1 MTQHIIDNLHKFGL
15 EFQSK
20 IIAGILSDQSFLER
34 ILDIIDLDF
43 FENEAHRWILKE
55 ALSYFLEYKSV
66 PTLQVY
72 KVRIESIKSEMLK
85 QMVVDNLRSVYTK
98 LTDKDLNFV
107 REQFLEFCKNQKLK
121 NAIYNSV
128 DLLKTGDYEQVKH
141 LVDEAIKAGAERN
154 LGHNYH
160 KEIDIR
166 MSEAS
171 RKTVSTG
178 WEVVDSLMDGG
189 LGPGE
194 LGIVVAPSG
203 VGKSWILASLGA
215 SAMKQGLNVVHY
227 TLELNENYV
236 GLRYDCCF
244 TKIDF
249 QDIKKNSDAVKKK
262 LADVKGNLFVKY
274 FPIKT
279 VSAQGLKIHFE
290 RTMMIEGI
298 KPDAIIVDYA
308 DLIRPIEKEKN
319 SNSYSDA
326 GNVYEELRM
335 IAGELGVPL
344 WSASQ
349 SNRAGATEHIV
360 EAHNIADS
368 YRKIMTA
375 DFVLGVSRNKNDKVN
390 NTARVHVIKNR
401 FGPDGVT
408 LYSKMNANNG
418 QVDIYDKD
426 SKESQQIK
434 SIMDAGEEDSQNH
447 IKKQLVS
454 KWRGHRDEKT
464 GNDTDF

>member
-1 MTQHIIDNLHKFGL
+1 MIIQKRQVEEEITVKNLFTRIGVEDKELALSAVTFPL
-15 EFQSK
+15 EVETPYGFKKIVTAFRTEKQQSVTSYFRNNTTLK
-20 IIAGILSDQSFLER
+20 TSPHHRLKANGEWKEVKDITEDDVVETKTGTTSISKKHFNSEEILYDISVEDVHCYYSNGILS
-34 ILDIIDLDF
+34 
-43 FENEAHRWILKE
+43 
-55 ALSYFLEYKSV
+55 
-66 PTLQVY
+66 
-72 KVRIESIKSEMLK
+72 
-85 QMVVDNLRSVYTK
+85 
-98 LTDKDLNFV
+98 
-107 REQFLEFCKNQKLK
+107 
-121 NAIYNSV
+121 
-128 DLLKTGDYEQVKH
+128 
-141 LVDEAIKAGAERN
+141 
-154 LGHNYH
+154 HN
-160 KEIDIR
+160 
-166 MSEAS
+166 
-171 RKTVSTG
+171 
-178 WEVVDSLMDGG
+178 
-189 LGPGE
+189 
-194 LGIVVAPSG
+194 
-203 VGKSWILASLGA
+203 SWILASLGA

-249 QDIKKNSDAVKKK
+249 QDIKNNSDAVKKK

>member
-98 LTDKDLNFV
+98 LTDKDLDFV

-203 VGKSWILASLGA
+203 VGKC
-215 SAMKQGLNVVHY
+215 
-227 TLELNENYV
+227 V
-236 GLRYDCCF
+236 GPN
-244 TKIDF
+244 TKINIRY
-249 QDIKKNSDAVKKK
+249 QETGITINGNSGKEYI
-262 LADVKGNLFVKY
+262 LW
-274 FPIKT
+274 
-279 VSAQGLKIHFE
+279 
-290 RTMMIEGI
+290 I
-298 KPDAIIVDYA
+298 KP
-308 DLIRPIEKEKN
+308 
-319 SNSYSDA
+319 
-326 GNVYEELRM
+326 
-335 IAGELGVPL
+335 
-344 WSASQ
+344 
-349 SNRAGATEHIV
+349 
-360 EAHNIADS
+360 
-368 YRKIMTA
+368 
-375 DFVLGVSRNKNDKVN
+375 FDK
-390 NTARVHVIKNR
+390 
-401 FGPDGVT
+401 FEFDG
-408 LYSKMNANNG
+408 
-418 QVDIYDKD
+418 
-426 SKESQQIK
+426 
-434 SIMDAGEEDSQNH
+434 
-447 IKKQLVS
+447 KQLFG
-454 KWRGHRDEKT
+454 WQIDNILFELEKL
-464 GNDTDF
+464 NQEALENNQK